1 MNKQRLESIA
11 RKLPPCVTRLGKRG
25 AVYLRAREQARACRE
40 GFTTH
45 GGVYSQPILFIA
57 GLPKSG
63 STWLEKM
70 VASYEGYHEY
80 LLPAVARHE
89 LATGGSHDFELPQ
102 GMFDKLQNMLILTKM
117 HIRGSTNNVA
127 VLKDAGINYVVL
139 HRDLRDVAV
148 SYHFYVS
155 NTPWHPEYS
164 LHSNASVQS
173 GLQIFC
179 QRMLP
184 AYIEWVR
191 SWKKNADPT
200 CSIQLRYEEML
211 EDPVAGMKKI
221 ATLFGLD
228 ASQDTIRRIVDT
240 HSFNKMSGGRNRGVP
255 SENSFARKGVSGD
268 WKNHFTPEV
277 RKQYGKV
284 IADFLI
290 QNGDEQNTDWI
301 TEEIAGRA

>member
-1 MNKQRLESIA
+1 
-11 RKLPPCVTRLGKRG
+11 
-25 AVYLRAREQARACRE
+25 
-40 GFTTH
+40 
-45 GGVYSQPILFIA
+45 
-57 GLPKSG
+57 
-63 STWLEKM
+63 
-70 VASYEGYHEY
+70 
-80 LLPAVARHE
+80 
-89 LATGGSHDFELPQ
+89 
-102 GMFDKLQNMLILTKM
+102 
-117 HIRGSTNNVA
+117 
-127 VLKDAGINYVVL
+127 
-139 HRDLRDVAV
+139 
-148 SYHFYVS
+148 
-155 NTPWHPEYS
+155 
-164 LHSNASVQS
+164 
-173 GLQIFC
+173 
-179 QRMLP
+179 
-184 AYIEWVR
+184 
-191 SWKKNADPT
+191 
-200 CSIQLRYEEML
+200 ML